1 MKTANETRACRQK
14 WRQVLIIENGRNG
27 PPLRGVP
34 AAVRGSILRNE
45 KAKLCGKAAKSQ
57 RQELT
62 MSIST
67 IQCNQI
73 AG

>member
-1 MKTANETRACRQK
+1 MNESRYKSCRHS

-45 KAKLCGKAAKSQ
+45 KPKLCGKSAKS
-57 RQELT
+57 
-62 MSIST
+62 
-67 IQCNQI
+67 
-73 AG
+73 

>member
-1 MKTANETRACRQK
+1 MDESRYKSCRQQ

-45 KAKLCGKAAKSQ
+45 KAKLCGKSAKS
-57 RQELT
+57 
-62 MSIST
+62 
-67 IQCNQI
+67 
-73 AG
+73 